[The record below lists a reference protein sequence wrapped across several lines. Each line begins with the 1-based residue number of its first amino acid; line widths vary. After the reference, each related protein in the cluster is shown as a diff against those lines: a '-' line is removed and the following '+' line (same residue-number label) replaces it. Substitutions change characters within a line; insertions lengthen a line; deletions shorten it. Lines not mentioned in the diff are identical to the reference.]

1 MFVMLRHRLATVF
14 DTLDSRPVHAWL
26 EHLTVLLAV
35 GGFLLHLLL
44 VAAVRNLP
52 GLPETAFEG
61 LDRSLLHAVYTPF
74 SVILFYEVLQLVFI
88 LTSSRTSEIA
98 KQYQIIS
105 LIVVRRVFKDIGS
118 FENIEHWLAEP
129 GAVQA
134 VLLDMGGAVLMFLL
148 VTAFS
153 YLRRVTPKVPID
165 RDLGGF
171 IELKKAV
178 AVLLLVVLVGLAAV
192 NLGSWLGLVP
202 AWLEIPGS
210 AAGDFDIFFFP
221 SFFEFM
227 IFTDVFLLIVSLS
240 YYERYEYVFR
250 NAGFVISTVLLRV
263 SLSTPKPYDLGLAL
277 FAMTYGVIVLAV
289 FACYSWNT
297 RQESAG

>member
-1 MFVMLRHRLATVF
+1 M
-14 DTLDSRPVHAWL
+14 
-26 EHLTVLLAV
+26 
-35 GGFLLHLLL
+35 
-44 VAAVRNLP
+44 AAVRNLP

-88 LTSSRTSEIA
+88 LTTSHTSEIA

-129 GAVQA
+129 NAVRA
-134 VLLDMGGAVLMFLL
+134 VLLDMGGAVLMFLM

-210 AAGDFDIFFFP
+210 IAGEAASPAKPDLATRSPGRCPGSGDRTRRGCFANELKTAKIPRGGDSSRKP
-221 SFFEFM
+221 
-227 IFTDVFLLIVSLS
+227 VALVLSL
-240 YYERYEYVFR
+240 
-250 NAGFVISTVLLRV
+250 
-263 SLSTPKPYDLGLAL
+263 
-277 FAMTYGVIVLAV
+277 
-289 FACYSWNT
+289 
-297 RQESAG
+297 